1 MGLVLTGVFLHVPP
15 TYPKPPLPPHRTSQ
29 GYLAGCTTSIHTP
42 TMLGARLGLRLVTT
56 PLGEM

>member
-1 MGLVLTGVFLHVPP
+1 MGLVLAGGLFFMFLQPIQNHPC
-15 TYPKPPLPPHRTSQ
+15 PHRASQ

-42 TMLGARLGLRLVTT
+42 TILGARLGLRLVTT